1 MTAAPAARRDLLL
14 GACALGGG
22 LLVAWLAAGIRGM
35 PGQPFSPGFVPGIVG
50 TLAAMIGLALVLRA
64 MAGHAPPIAEE
75 ETEGHGRPLRL
86 AAAWVLGGI
95 AVVAVLFEAVGFLPL
110 MILWLAGFQM
120 LLGVRA
126 VPAIAL
132 SGAMAF
138 VVDEAFVRILGV
150 PLPPGEWLIALG
162 WA

>member
-1 MTAAPAARRDLLL
+1 VTAAPAARRDLLL

-86 AAAWVLGGI
+86 AADDPLAHRLPDAARRAGG
-95 AVVAVLFEAVGFLPL
+95 
-110 MILWLAGFQM
+110 AGH
-120 LLGVRA
+120 RA
-126 VPAIAL
+126 VWRD
-132 SGAMAF
+132 GF
-138 VVDEAFVRILGV
+138 RG
-150 PLPPGEWLIALG
+150 G
-162 WA
+162 